1 MGVLQ
6 VLLSWVSRVVILLS
20 LLLFVV
26 AGIAKEG
33 SIPLSRASLRVA
45 HLTSLSVWFGTNIWV
60 SFIAGVV
67 LMQVV
72 DMDTFGR
79 VQAHVFDAYFR
90 FSLLCLAVVGFS
102 GAGLAPK
109 SPSVSFMVALTC
121 VVANLVFFGPQT
133 TITLMERQRV
143 CKELGVDRKDP
154 HPEVR
159 KLSKRFGMFHGIC
172 NLLNL
177 ASAACGVVL
186 MCSLAAKLDL

>member
-1 MGVLQ
+1 M
-6 VLLSWVSRVVILLS
+6 
-20 LLLFVV
+20 
-26 AGIAKEG
+26 AM
-33 SIPLSRASLRVA
+33 
-45 HLTSLSVWFGTNIWV
+45 HGTFNR
-60 SFIAGVV
+60 
-67 LMQVV
+67 
-72 DMDTFGR
+72 DTFGR

-154 HPEVR
+154 HPEVPALD
-159 KLSKRFGMFHGIC
+159 KN
-172 NLLNL
+172 NLY
-177 ASAACGVVL
+177 
-186 MCSLAAKLDL
+186 DTI